1 MELHWRL
8 HGQPML
14 LNHYLAYISACS
26 IETFSSF
33 INCEGN
39 TFEMDCVQVQ
49 ITLCIFQVDDLNVE
63 ISTLQER
70 LRASL
75 VNRTRVNFLG
85 KKVHLQR
92 WRYSL
97 IFQMLFAVFKENI
110 KTLVE
115 RRWIVTLS
123 SCSLKPG
130 RIHWKIRWITIL
142 KENERSWNRSVGQAF
157 ELCTKPVLLKPGF
170 LTFVWHVTIAWVS
183 SKF

>member
-1 MELHWRL
+1 M
-8 HGQPML
+8 
-14 LNHYLAYISACS
+14 
-26 IETFSSF
+26 
-33 INCEGN
+33 
-39 TFEMDCVQVQ
+39 Q

-75 VNRTRVNFLG
+75 VNRTRVNFLE
-85 KKVHLQR
+85 KKVQRNCFFCKSDKPWMTLQEHYLMDDFDLQR

-115 RRWIVTLS
+115 RRWILTLS

-130 RIHWKIRWITIL
+130 RIHWKICWITIL

-183 SKF
+183 SKC

>member
-1 MELHWRL
+1 M
-8 HGQPML
+8 
-14 LNHYLAYISACS
+14 
-26 IETFSSF
+26 
-33 INCEGN
+33 
-39 TFEMDCVQVQ
+39 Q

-75 VNRTRVNFLG
+75 VNRTRVSFLE
-85 KKVHLQR
+85 KKVQRNCFFCKSDKPWMTLQEHYLMDDFDLQR

-142 KENERSWNRSVGQAF
+142 RENERSWNRSAGQAF
-157 ELCTKPVLLKPGF
+157 ELCTKPVLLNPGF
-170 LTFVWHVTIAWVS
+170 LTFVLHVTIAWVS
-183 SKF
+183 SKC

>member
-1 MELHWRL
+1 M
-8 HGQPML
+8 
-14 LNHYLAYISACS
+14 
-26 IETFSSF
+26 
-33 INCEGN
+33 
-39 TFEMDCVQVQ
+39 Q

-75 VNRTRVNFLG
+75 VNRTRVNFLE
-85 KKVHLQR
+85 KKVPRNCFFCKSDKPLMTLQEHYLMHDFHLQR

-142 KENERSWNRSVGQAF
+142 RENERSWNRSAGQAF
-157 ELCTKPVLLKPGF
+157 ELCTKPVLLNPGF
-170 LTFVWHVTIAWVS
+170 LTFVWHVKIAEGFF
-183 SKF
+183 KC

>member
-1 MELHWRL
+1 M
-8 HGQPML
+8 
-14 LNHYLAYISACS
+14 
-26 IETFSSF
+26 
-33 INCEGN
+33 
-39 TFEMDCVQVQ
+39 Q

-75 VNRTRVNFLG
+75 VNRTRVNFLE
-85 KKVHLQR
+85 KKVQRNCFFFCKSDKPLMTLQEHYLMDDFHSQR

-110 KTLVE
+110 KALVE

-142 KENERSWNRSVGQAF
+142 RENERSWNRSVGQAF
-157 ELCTKPVLLKPGF
+157 ELCTKPVLLNPGF
-170 LTFVWHVTIAWVS
+170 LTFVWHVKIAEGF
-183 SKF
+183 SKC